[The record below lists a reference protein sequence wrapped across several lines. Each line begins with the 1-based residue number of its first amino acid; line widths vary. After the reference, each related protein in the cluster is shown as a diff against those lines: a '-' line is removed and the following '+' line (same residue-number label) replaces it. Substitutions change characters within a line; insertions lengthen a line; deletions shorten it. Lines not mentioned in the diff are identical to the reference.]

1 MNLFLEYQ
9 NKIFKCL
16 KDLEKRGKIKIPPGI
31 KSFNVELPP
40 KDQKAD
46 MSCNAA
52 MVLAKVN
59 RNSPTFIA
67 NIIKVNSIPKMKVML
82 VSICYI

>member
-67 NIIKVNSIPKMKVML
+67 NIIKEQLLLNFMIIL
-82 VSICYI
+82 